1 MHDYR
6 DGDSVNA
13 KNKTKKTSGKLNYP
27 ILISGFIGSGKSTLA
42 KRLAKQFGLKY
53 VSASELHRGL
63 VLERLKEEA
72 KHAKKIQ
79 KGFWE
84 SDAGKKGMKIRS
96 TNFEIDKEVDVRLL
110 KQLKKNPHC
119 VTDARLMPWLYKKK
133 ALRIWLTASEKER
146 SARVGLRDDISSAH
160 ARTAIRSRMK
170 MDQAIW
176 KNLYGIKMGK
186 DLEPFDLVLNNEKFS
201 AEETFA
207 VVRAFIDGKILRSY

>member
-1 MHDYR
+1 MHDYC

-13 KNKTKKTSGKLNYP
+13 KKTTKTKLNYP

-53 VSASELHRGL
+53 VSASELHRAL
-63 VLERLKEEA
+63 VLERLKKEA

-84 SDAGKKGMKIRS
+84 SETGKKGMKLRS
-96 TNFEIDKEVDVRLL
+96 TNLEIDKEVDVRLL
-110 KQLKKNPHC
+110 KELNKNPHC

-146 SARVGLRDDISSAH
+146 SSRVGLRDDITPSM
-160 ARTAIRSRMK
+160 ARLCIRERMK
-170 MDQAIW
+170 MDQKIW
-176 KNLYGIKMGK
+176 KNLYGIKMGT
-186 DLEPFDLVLNNEKFS
+186 DLEPFDLVLNNEKFT

-207 VVRAFIDGKILRSY
+207 VVRAFIDGKILRAY